1 MEILKIKALADEW
14 NAATWKVIEFKNPGF
29 QALRKLFEETLELVE
44 EYGKKELVPKEI
56 SGVLLEMQEFSWW
69 VSNLEETPL
78 HRYHQEIVSMMY
90 ELKGMFLKSG
100 ADTQKIK
107 NLIEKIPEE
116 NT

>member
-1 MEILKIKALADEW
+1 MNIERIQEVTNDWSSA
-14 NAATWKVIEFKNPGF
+14 NWKVIEFENPGF
-29 QALRKLFEETLELVE
+29 KEVRKLFLETYEIIE
-44 EYGKKELVPKEI
+44 KYQDEKLVPKEL
-56 SGVLLEMQEFSWW
+56 SGLLLEMQEFSWW

-90 ELKGMFLKSG
+90 ELKGMFLKKD
-100 ADTQKIK
+100 ADTQKVK